1 MRIEG
6 YPPFTPPVQSAVGKA
21 PAQNTRAAS
30 EENLSAQDKLARLLD
45 EKRWMTESAFG
56 GNPEGELGKHI
67 DLRV

>member
-6 YPPFTPPVQSAVGKA
+6 YPPFPTVRPTASGKA
-21 PAQNTRAAS
+21 PAQNAAA
-30 EENLSAQDKLARLLD
+30 EELSPQDKFARLLD
-45 EKRWMTESAFG
+45 EKRRLTEIAFE